1 MTIGIVNYGRSNIGS
16 VRSAL
21 RFYNLDTCDINQ
33 ASELKKAD
41 IIVLAGV
48 GNFAAAHSNLTTLG
62 FWAALD
68 RAVMEEK
75 KPILGICLGMQMFF
89 EKSYENGEHA
99 GFGWI
104 DGEVQKID
112 APLLK
117 IPHIGWDSVVP
128 AKSDDALFARI
139 KYNHYYFMHS
149 YHCVPKNAGE
159 IAATTNYS
167 GFRFVSAVRKDNIV
181 GVQFHPEKS
190 QIDGL
195 RLLKNFV
202 EMMS

>member
-1 MTIGIVNYGRSNIGS
+1 MKIGIINYGRSNIGS

-21 RFYNLDTCDINQ
+21 RFYNFDTCDINE
-33 ASELKKAD
+33 AADIGKAD
-41 IIVLAGV
+41 ILVLAGV
-48 GNFAAAHSNLTTLG
+48 GNFAASHSKLTTLG
-62 FWAALD
+62 FWEALD
-68 RAVMEEK
+68 RAVMEQH

-104 DGEVQKID
+104 AGEVKKID
-112 APLLK
+112 DPKLK
-117 IPHIGWDSVVP
+117 IPHIGWDEVVP
-128 AKSDDALFARI
+128 SQQDDPLFCQI
-139 KYNHYYFMHS
+139 KYNYYYFMHS
-149 YHCVPKNAGE
+149 YHCVPKNTGD
-159 IAATTNYS
+159 IAATTDYS
-167 GFRFVSAVRKDNIV
+167 GFRFVSAVRKETIM

-202 EMMS
+202 EMVS